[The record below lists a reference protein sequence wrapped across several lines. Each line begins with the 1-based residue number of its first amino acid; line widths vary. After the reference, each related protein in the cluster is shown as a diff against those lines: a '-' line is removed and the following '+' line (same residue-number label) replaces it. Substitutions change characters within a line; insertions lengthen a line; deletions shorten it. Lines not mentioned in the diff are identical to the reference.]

1 MRILPLLLLVA
12 CGSSP
17 PPVTTPPPEP
27 APAPAPPIAEPAP
40 VAEAEPPPA
49 APAEPAPPAPKVP
62 IFESLRDEGE
72 VAGLDGWK
80 NQRKAD
86 ATHCGGF
93 SIVTTRG
100 KKKVAADAQPLVDVY
115 ALAFPTNLNFDP
127 DPKNKK
133 TKEASQKKFNDFV
146 ETMKKV
152 GGTATSF
159 YEAWFTDSARDITA
173 KIQAAARIAQIDMRL
188 ASMLARAEIPKDVRT
203 GEFADDKKAAFCDK
217 MLEVAEPLLDRAED
231 ATNICATKLEQAP
244 STGWWTSVC
253 VKTP

>member
-17 PPVTTPPPEP
+17 PPATTPPPEP
-27 APAPAPPIAEPAP
+27 APAPTAPTPEPAP

-49 APAEPAPPAPKVP
+49 AAPEPAPPAPKVP
-62 IFESLRDEGE
+62 LFERLRDDGE

-80 NQRKAD
+80 TQRKAD
-86 ATHCGGF
+86 ATYCGGF
-93 SIVTTRG
+93 KIVTTRG
-100 KKKVAADAQPLVDVY
+100 KKKVAADDQPLVDVY

-133 TKEASQKKFNDFV
+133 AKEASLKKFNDFT
-146 ETMKKV
+146 ETMQKV
-152 GGTATSF
+152 GGTATKF
-159 YEAWFTDSARDITA
+159 YEGWFTDSARDISA
-173 KIQAAARIAQIDMRL
+173 KIQAAARIAQINTRL
-188 ASMLARAEIPKDVRT
+188 ASILARAEIPKDVRT

-217 MLEVAEPLLDRAED
+217 LLEVAEPLASRAQD
-231 ATNICATKLEQAP
+231 ATNVCATKLEKAP